1 MNDIHAYLDSW
12 REDSRGVRPV
22 VASLLEQLQK
32 FEPKLEFVVREGVSA
47 SLRAGVTTTEATRPL
62 FCLVDIVEDADG
74 RWLSV
79 CFYADTVDDPNELGN
94 LVPEGL
100 LGEDGYCFD
109 VDGADAEYEK
119 YLFDRIAQAHA
130 IVLARNSDHSGPASE
145 ILGQT

>member
-1 MNDIHAYLDSW
+1 MNDIHGYLESW
-12 REDSRGVRPV
+12 RKDPGGVRPV
-22 VASLLEQLQK
+22 VTRLFEQLQK
-32 FEPKLEFVVREGVSA
+32 YEPDFEFVVREGVSA
-47 SLRAGVTTTEATRPL
+47 SLRARVRKPGTARPL

-79 CFYADTVDDPNELGN
+79 CFYADTVSDSNESGN

-109 VDGADAEYEK
+109 VDGADAEYEG

-130 IVLARNSDHSGPASE
+130 AVLAGNS
-145 ILGQT
+145 